1 MNIDELLDNKKDKKK
16 ESLGYDLMDDL
27 MFFMN
32 NDPQFYRKRYYPT
45 MLKFDRYCKD
55 GKQVS
60 PRAFEGLVRE
70 AYESYRNK
78 FQQVEGLEP
87 KLDGEIC
94 EKLCRQ
100 IHEQETK
107 NCDEGMYDVSN

>member
-1 MNIDELLDNKKDKKK
+1 MNIDELLDKKPQGKKAL
-16 ESLGYDLMDDL
+16 EYDLMDDL

-32 NDPQFYRKRYYPT
+32 NDPDFYRKRYYPT
-45 MLKFDRYCKD
+45 MLKFDKYCKE
-55 GKQVS
+55 GRKVS
-60 PRAFEGLVRE
+60 PKAFEGLCKE

-87 KLDGEIC
+87 QLDEEIC
-94 EKLCRQ
+94 EKICNH

-107 NCDEGMYDVSN
+107 NCKEGMYDVS